1 MQNKLTAQVYVD
13 EMCVFQNQ
21 PPTNHYNLWGV
32 TKKSHIRLN
41 PIVTDYQ
48 TVFFLRTYVE
58 IHDLR
63 SQKLLESNLVSA
75 ENVPA
80 PTF

>member
-1 MQNKLTAQVYVD
+1 MLTKCVY
-13 EMCVFQNQ
+13 FKIN
-21 PPTNHYNLWGV
+21 PPKKHNDFGGV
-32 TKKSHIRLN
+32 PKKSYIRLN

-48 TVFFLRTYVE
+48 GVFFLRTYVE

-75 ENVPA
+75 EKVPG